1 MNILSIFI
9 HATRNEFIF
18 RLSES
23 SNLKLT
29 PLFVLIITSKDGTPL
44 VGRLLRGEEQHQQQQ
59 QQQQPKLQQKKTNG
73 IAAVLEAISEGGGK
87 DGAGGEE
94 AGSAAAGD
102 AAVAVGA
109 VAVGAGEVCAPEEVA
124 TVERVDRVENDLPRD
139 VSNVWLAGGFGP
151 CGIMEGPMAAWLLA
165 KTISDTLQEYV
176 DAHVDAPLHQSV
188 LILCSKSVL
197 SLFSICFSV

>member
-29 PLFVLIITSKDGTPL
+29 PLLVLIITSKDGTPL
-44 VGRLLRGEEQHQQQQ
+44 VGRLLRGEEQQEQQQEQ
-59 QQQQPKLQQKKTNG
+59 EQEPPLQQKKTNG

-87 DGAGGEE
+87 DGAGREE

-124 TVERVDRVENDLPRD
+124 TVGRVDRVENDLPRD

-188 LILCSKSVL
+188 FSLCSQSVL
-197 SLFSICFSV
+197 SLCS